1 MQNILTIPLCQGTFL
16 RSKNHERI
24 NNSVSHATIELI
36 SHDNYEPTMSSL
48 EEISVVKAKEAL
60 TKNLFVP
67 KESMQVFSNLE
78 AVKEAIKIFLKR
90 NNTKSPANITET
102 LKFHQVKSESLELS
116 VSAREIFARIGAR
129 ARKVAAL

>member
-1 MQNILTIPLCQGTFL
+1 
-16 RSKNHERI
+16 
-24 NNSVSHATIELI
+24 
-36 SHDNYEPTMSSL
+36 MSSL